1 MSMTLSVHASFRNAT
16 RHFSQPTYLFLCLQ
30 HNRGTR
36 FDLTN
41 DPLGGL
47 AITANSEVA
56 GPTGG
61 FAWMM
66 QLNEGSPKNLRID
79 QIEVHPDSP
88 LILALPYPTG
98 TSFSITANAY
108 QWCNQN
114 DQYLSCQEIFTEVD
128 SLAKVRFGQG
138 NVYFHDSTTN
148 LLYVRVIQSPEAYMG
163 DTLYSTTPRWRLW
176 TLDDPDA
183 RSWSPTPYA
192 LDRFEFNG
200 VMLPKFWSGGSYL
213 NIQATCNEDNP
224 GSKYCPMPQAYSVQ
238 SIEVCP
244 SGYSQVAYDKCCLT
258 SDLNTCYDFTASP
271 STSPT
276 SNPTLD
282 SCSSIVVNGDF
293 ENGLSSWH
301 MNSGSATLEL
311 ETTDRGNSSLCKDR
325 TSTWMGV
332 TQNLP
337 LQAIEKITYRIS
349 CYAKIKSNT
358 LSETTDYFKL
368 TLSVQRENANT
379 LYPGIVGTIN
389 NSGWT
394 LISGTINL
402 DITETITNVAIYAEG
417 KRVT

>member
-66 QLNEGSPKNLRID
+66 QLNDGSPKNLRID

-138 NVYFHDSTTN
+138 NVYFLIQLQTYCMSESFNPPKHTWVILYIAQRLDGGYG
-148 LLYVRVIQSPEAYMG
+148 LL
-163 DTLYSTTPRWRLW
+163 TTPMQEAGALHRMLW
-176 TLDDPDA
+176 
-183 RSWSPTPYA
+183 
-192 LDRFEFNG
+192 
-200 VMLPKFWSGGSYL
+200 
-213 NIQATCNEDNP
+213 I
-224 GSKYCPMPQAYSVQ
+224 
-238 SIEVCP
+238 
-244 SGYSQVAYDKCCLT
+244 
-258 SDLNTCYDFTASP
+258 
-271 STSPT
+271 
-276 SNPTLD
+276 D
-282 SCSSIVVNGDF
+282 SSS
-293 ENGLSSWH
+293 
-301 MNSGSATLEL
+301 
-311 ETTDRGNSSLCKDR
+311 
-325 TSTWMGV
+325 MG
-332 TQNLP
+332 
-337 LQAIEKITYRIS
+337 
-349 CYAKIKSNT
+349 
-358 LSETTDYFKL
+358 
-368 TLSVQRENANT
+368 
-379 LYPGIVGTIN
+379 
-389 NSGWT
+389 
-394 LISGTINL
+394 
-402 DITETITNVAIYAEG
+402 
-417 KRVT
+417 